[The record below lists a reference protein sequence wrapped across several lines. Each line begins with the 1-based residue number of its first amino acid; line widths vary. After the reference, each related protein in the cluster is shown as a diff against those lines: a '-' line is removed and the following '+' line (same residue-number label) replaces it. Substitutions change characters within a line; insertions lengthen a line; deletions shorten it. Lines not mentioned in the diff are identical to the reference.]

1 MKYTHVGQVKK
12 TDGQIKKHV
21 SQFTEK
27 EFRFLNSIVRGRK
40 TQLSH
45 HAKLRTSELNIS
57 CNKIK
62 ESLKSFNIIE
72 FNYKEVIQEARVLI
86 RSTKEFRLDD
96 GQIYNLCCVISLT
109 ENHIVTLYWN
119 LAKDD
124 HSTINFDRYQE
135 IDIMRLAYG
144 N

>member
-1 MKYTHVGQVKK
+1 MKYTHVGEVKV
-12 TDGQIKKHV
+12 TNGQIKKHV

-40 TQLSH
+40 TQLSY
-45 HAKLRTSELNIS
+45 HAKLRMSELNIS

-72 FNYKEVIQEARVLI
+72 FNYKEAIQEARVLL
-86 RSTKEFRLDD
+86 RSTKEFKLDD
-96 GQIYNLCCVISLT
+96 GKFYNLCCVVSLT
-109 ENHIVTLYWN
+109 ENDIVTLYWN
-119 LAKDD
+119 LINDN
-124 HSTINFDRYQE
+124 HSTINVDRYQD
-135 IDIMRLAYG
+135 IDIMKLAYE